1 MLHETNWSLQNK
13 CYCVRTMLE
22 YPQQH
27 ETPKHYTKKSLK
39 QTFFFWSVTFMLL
52 SLQLL
57 VWKTDLHLNLK
68 VDERW
73 RRGGEFIK
81 GHYNNDEA
89 PIFLKFLC
97 VYFNKWWEYWCTYHR
112 KKILTK
118 KIHTRWLLF
127 LADLMLLSQTKVSNH
142 SFAHRELHYI
152 LGFTF
157 PRENLICKHRQVF
170 FAQYRVR
177 QGWNSPT

>member
-27 ETPKHYTKKSLK
+27 ETPKHYMKKSLK

-97 VYFNKWWEYWCTYHR
+97 LYFNKWWEYWCTYHR

-127 LADLMLLSQTKVSNH
+127 LADLMLLSQFQ
-142 SFAHRELHYI
+142 SFKSQLC
-152 LGFTF
+152 
-157 PRENLICKHRQVF
+157 P
-170 FAQYRVR
+170 
-177 QGWNSPT
+177 